1 MASFHDNDFS
11 DIDDTEMEYM
21 MGFNETVNDSDIS
34 MSSDDD
40 SDDDVPLVDLIQRQN
55 VNRRDEEVGGMIQQ
69 IVDETNKYATKKQLE
84 KPDDKWRNVTFSEI
98 RAYLG
103 FQIVMGIIAAP
114 NLDMYW
120 SSDPMF
126 SPCGIKERMTRDR
139 YDKISKY
146 FHVADTSCNPAR
158 GQPGHDKLSHV
169 RPILEAV
176 RVNLMANYKPH
187 RETTVDEA
195 MIGYTGR
202 LGSKQYVPM
211 KPTKRG
217 IKVWVRADPHN
228 GYVND
233 IQVYLGKENRDGDKG
248 LGERVVMD
256 LVTPILNRG
265 HHVYCDNYFTTAGL
279 FEELQQQGT
288 YACGTFRSNRRGIPD
303 EIKQQKLK
311 EQGTSIMM
319 QKENMVATAWRDKKT
334 VFILS
339 TNFDPTTPRTTVQ
352 RRQKDGSQKDV
363 SCPESVR
370 NYTKYMNGVDH
381 ADQLRAM
388 YSLARKSAKWWKYLF
403 WFLVDLAIVGAYIL
417 MKESPN
423 HQQKTRTGK
432 PKPLT
437 QLDFRKKLAK
447 QLIGDFMQKRKRDV
461 LKENIQLQGRIC
473 WPANLGKRRTCKM
486 CSKNGKRRETQYGCE
501 GCGVNLCVE
510 CYKPYHVET
519 FPERSGK

>member
-55 VNRRDEEVGGMIQQ
+55 VNRRDEENIQQ

-146 FHVADTSCNPAR
+146 FHVADTSYNAAR

-195 MIGYTGR
+195 MI
-202 LGSKQYVPM
+202 
-211 KPTKRG
+211 
-217 IKVWVRADPHN
+217 
-228 GYVND
+228 
-233 IQVYLGKENRDGDKG
+233 E
-248 LGERVVMD
+248 
-256 LVTPILNRG
+256 
-265 HHVYCDNYFTTAGL
+265 
-279 FEELQQQGT
+279 
-288 YACGTFRSNRRGIPD
+288 
-303 EIKQQKLK
+303 
-311 EQGTSIMM
+311 
-319 QKENMVATAWRDKKT
+319 
-334 VFILS
+334 
-339 TNFDPTTPRTTVQ
+339 
-352 RRQKDGSQKDV
+352 
-363 SCPESVR
+363 
-370 NYTKYMNGVDH
+370 
-381 ADQLRAM
+381 
-388 YSLARKSAKWWKYLF
+388 
-403 WFLVDLAIVGAYIL
+403 
-417 MKESPN
+417 
-423 HQQKTRTGK
+423 
-432 PKPLT
+432 
-437 QLDFRKKLAK
+437 
-447 QLIGDFMQKRKRDV
+447 
-461 LKENIQLQGRIC
+461 
-473 WPANLGKRRTCKM
+473 
-486 CSKNGKRRETQYGCE
+486 
-501 GCGVNLCVE
+501 
-510 CYKPYHVET
+510 
-519 FPERSGK
+519 

>member
-1 MASFHDNDFS
+1 MASFHENDFS

-40 SDDDVPLVDLIQRQN
+40 VPLVDLIQRQN
-55 VNRRDEEVGGMIQQ
+55 VNRRDQEAGGVQEWSANFRPINVNVFSGNPGPSVIMDVNKTEMDFLNLSFTPQMIQQ
-69 IVDETNKYATKKQLE
+69 IVDETNKYAPKKQLE
-84 KPDDKWRNVTFSEI
+84 KPDDRWRNVTFSEI

-126 SPCGIKERMTRDR
+126 SPCGIKERMTHDR

-146 FHVADTSCNPAR
+146 FHVADTTCNPAL

-187 RETTVDEA
+187 CETTVEEA

-202 LGSKQYVPM
+202 LGFKQYVPM

-217 IKVWVRADPHN
+217 IKVWVRMDPHN

-256 LVTPILNRG
+256 SVTPILNRG
-265 HHVYCDNYFTTAGL
+265 HHVYCDNYFTTVGL

-311 EQGTSIMM
+311 EQGTSITM
-319 QKENMVATAWRDKKT
+319 QKGNMVATAWRDKKT

-363 SCPESVR
+363 SCPESVQ

-381 ADQLRAM
+381 ADQLQAM

-423 HQQKTRTGK
+423 HQITNRRQEQVFQT
-432 PKPLT
+432 L
-437 QLDFRKKLAK
+437 
-447 QLIGDFMQKRKRDV
+447 
-461 LKENIQLQGRIC
+461 NI
-473 WPANLGKRRTCKM
+473 
-486 CSKNGKRRETQYGCE
+486 CSGFDYRVY
-501 GCGVNLCVE
+501 
-510 CYKPYHVET
+510 
-519 FPERSGK
+519 